1 MEGGTIKKIPKQVLK
16 GLGRIAGE
24 ATTEALKEPG
34 RMTGL
39 IKDKE
44 GKNIAFKKTENK
56 EGDFDSVL
64 GKVSKINP
72 GLLEKYK
79 DRDEEKTEG
88 EVSEIRSQIKRTFRD
103 VEGEMEG
110 VRRERKKKEEEE
122 ERFLEQAK
130 EQREAEKLEAVD
142 DLEVP
147 AGKKARGTAF
157 LRGKN
162 KAAGTGEVARK
173 KD

>member
-1 MEGGTIKKIPKQVLK
+1 
-16 GLGRIAGE
+16 
-24 ATTEALKEPG
+24 
-34 RMTGL
+34 MTGL

-44 GKNIAFKKTENK
+44 GKGIAPKKMENPE
-56 EGDFDSVL
+56 EGFDPVL
-64 GKVSKINP
+64 GKVNKINP

-79 DRDEEKTEG
+79 DRDEEKTER
-88 EVSEIRSQIKRTFRD
+88 EVSEIQSQIKRSFRD

-110 VRRERKKKEEEE
+110 VRRERKTKEEEE
-122 ERFLEQAK
+122 ERLLEQAK
-130 EQREAEKLEAVD
+130 EQREAEELELTD

-162 KAAGTGEVARK
+162 KAAGTGELARK